1 MKDVTQMQ
9 ASFFERCFTSFFE
22 RSFAKELITE
32 GVFCK
37 ILLASYEV
45 SRYLVSIY
53 SSENVVAIGV
63 EEF

>member
-9 ASFFERCFTSFFE
+9 ASFFE